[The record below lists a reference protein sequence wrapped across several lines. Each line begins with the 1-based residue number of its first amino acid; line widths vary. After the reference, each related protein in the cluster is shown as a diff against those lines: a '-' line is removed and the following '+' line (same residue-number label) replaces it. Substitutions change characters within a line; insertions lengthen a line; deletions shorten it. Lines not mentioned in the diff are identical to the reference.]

1 MVEGRKFTIY
11 TDHKPLTFALKRTT
25 DPWTAR
31 QCRQLAFV
39 AEYTSDLRHLAGKE
53 NVVADALSRPPG
65 HAVGASP
72 SAAAGI
78 KAPPGSPVAA
88 RRGDKPTSSASAAV
102 MAVAAAD
109 HAPQAGVDYFKMAA
123 AQQQCEESLQL
134 AASSSLQV
142 QRRRVRGMELLCD
155 VSTAVVRPIVPA
167 ACRRE
172 VFTAMHYLAHP
183 GIRATRR
190 MVTRRFI
197 WKGCGADIARW
208 CRDCQDCQRGKITRQ
223 PAAAVQ
229 PIPVPHRRFS
239 HLHADLVGPLPTS
252 PEGFK
257 YIFTVIDRS
266 TRWLEAI
273 PVKNLEATTAVDAL
287 VEGWI
292 SRFGVPTDITTDR
305 GTQFTSQVWEKF
317 CTRLGV
323 QHHMTTAYHPASNG
337 LVERA
342 HRQLKDSL
350 RTRLAGNDWPAHLPW
365 ILMGLRA
372 APKEDSGVSSA
383 ELVLGSPLTLPGEF
397 LHGEEPPAE
406 NFLQYMRD
414 FPPLPL
420 PTRPLTGSDTVNRI
434 PEALMNAKFV
444 YVRRGGQTP
453 PLAPLYSGPYE
464 VLEAGRK
471 VFKISVGGKTEM
483 FTVDRL
489 KPHLGTAPL
498 QAATPPVRGRP
509 AKRAASGVAAPSGV
523 GSEGGR
529 VETENM

>member
-1 MVEGRKFTIY
+1 
-11 TDHKPLTFALKRTT
+11 
-25 DPWTAR
+25 
-31 QCRQLAFV
+31 
-39 AEYTSDLRHLAGKE
+39 
-53 NVVADALSRPPG
+53 
-65 HAVGASP
+65 
-72 SAAAGI
+72 
-78 KAPPGSPVAA
+78 
-88 RRGDKPTSSASAAV
+88 
-102 MAVAAAD
+102 
-109 HAPQAGVDYFKMAA
+109 
-123 AQQQCEESLQL
+123 
-134 AASSSLQV
+134 
-142 QRRRVRGMELLCD
+142 
-155 VSTAVVRPIVPA
+155 
-167 ACRRE
+167 
-172 VFTAMHYLAHP
+172 
-183 GIRATRR
+183 
-190 MVTRRFI
+190 
-197 WKGCGADIARW
+197 
-208 CRDCQDCQRGKITRQ
+208 
-223 PAAAVQ
+223 
-229 PIPVPHRRFS
+229 
-239 HLHADLVGPLPTS
+239 
-252 PEGFK
+252 
-257 YIFTVIDRS
+257 VIDRS

-292 SRFGVPTDITTDR
+292 SRFGVPADITTDR

-317 CTRLGV
+317 CIRLGV

-365 ILMGLRA
+365 ILLGLRA

-420 PTRPLTGSDTVNRI
+420 PTRPLTGSDTVNKI

-471 VFKISVGGKTEM
+471 VFRINVGGKMEI

-509 AKRAASGVAAPSGV
+509 AKQAASGVAAPSGV